1 MPKKR
6 YEVKGMMEWH
16 PEFRVGRSRLQVS
29 FTGGHLCG
37 GASTAASYETSDAV
51 VQAVIESSAAFRRG
65 RIRLVME
72 GGNSDRRYEGPT
84 AQDGAKSAGNCASGA
99 AVKMTASQER
109 VFEYTKLNDIRDFLQ
124 FDNGVPLDRLYSEED
139 CFREAGKL
147 GVVLKKKDPKP

>member
-1 MPKKR
+1 
-6 YEVKGMMEWH
+6 MEWH

-72 GGNSDRRYEGPT
+72 GGHSDRRSEGPT

-99 AVKMTASQER
+99 AVKMATPHES
-109 VFEYTKLNDIRDFLQ
+109 VFEYSKIDDISDFLQ
-124 FDNGVPLDRLYSEED
+124 FKKGVPLERLHSEAD
-139 CFREAGKL
+139 CFKEAEKL
-147 GVVLKKKDPKP
+147 GVVLKKKGPKQ